1 LSKARRVLNG
11 RAFAFSTPDLKD
23 TANIFRHVDPARLG
37 SSSDERDS
45 MTPQLLNDDGSA
57 SMATALM
64 MSHHAFRRDL
74 ARFAAALRRTF
85 EPGALREE
93 WQSFRA
99 ALHGHHQAEDTG
111 IFPGLRSAAPVV
123 EALEAD
129 HRRIDPLLE
138 RADAAFG
145 GLPAAR
151 EEALAVVAQLQDLLR
166 PHLETEE
173 EHIIPFLR
181 SAKEFPAPQSE
192 AEAQMYA

>member
-1 LSKARRVLNG
+1 
-11 RAFAFSTPDLKD
+11 
-23 TANIFRHVDPARLG
+23 
-37 SSSDERDS
+37 

-74 ARFAAALRRTF
+74 ARFA
-85 EPGALREE
+85 
-93 WQSFRA
+93 A

-151 EEALAVVAQLQDLLR
+151 EEALAVVGQLQDLLVSLWVLSAPNAR
-166 PHLETEE
+166 ETG
-173 EHIIPFLR
+173 
-181 SAKEFPAPQSE
+181 
-192 AEAQMYA
+192 